1 MTTHAIEARGLTRDY
16 ERRAS
21 FLSRRTTTHRAVD
34 SIDFT
39 VDQGELFGLL
49 GPNGAGKT
57 TTIKMLT
64 TLLLPTGG
72 NGFVL
77 GHDVAKE
84 TARVRRLVAFVQ
96 GGDRGFYDRLSARD
110 NLRYF
115 SEMYELTHRDQRTR
129 IPELLDTVGLLDVAD
144 QRVETFSRGMK
155 QRLHIARGLLH
166 RPRVLFLD
174 EPTLGIDPVAGRS
187 LRTHVRNVVASGT
200 TIVLTTHYM
209 HEADEL
215 CDRIAIV
222 VKGRI
227 RAQGTPAELK
237 QHAEGLWVSEATL
250 PLGSVVEEEAFTT
263 HRHVTHARGVEA
275 HGRLVLR
282 VQGTGQGPHRDGEL
296 RTFLDGLLSR
306 DGVRPELRE
315 MEPAL
320 EDAYVSIVEGAHG
333 DG

>member
-1 MTTHAIEARGLTRDY
+1 MK
-16 ERRAS
+16 
-21 FLSRRTTTHRAVD
+21 
-34 SIDFT
+34 
-39 VDQGELFGLL
+39 QGELFGLL

-72 NGFVL
+72 RGLVL

-84 TARVRRLVAFVQ
+84 TTQVRRLVAFVQ

-110 NLRYF
+110 NLRYC
-115 SEMYELTHRDQRTR
+115 SEMYELTHREQRTR
-129 IPELLDTVGLLDVAD
+129 IPELLETVGLSDVAS

-174 EPTLGIDPVAGRS
+174 EPTLGIDPVASRS

-200 TIVLTTHYM
+200 TTVLTTHYM

-215 CDRIAIV
+215 CDRLAIV

-227 RAQGTPAELK
+227 RAEGTPADLK
-237 QHAEGLWVSEATL
+237 RHTEGLWVSEASMPVGT
-250 PLGSVVEEEAFTT
+250 PIDEQAFVE
-263 HRHVTHARGVEA
+263 HLHVTHARGVEA

-282 VQGTGQGPHRDGEL
+282 IQGTGVGPESDADL
-296 RTFLDGLLSR
+296 RSFLEHLVARGGSQTQ
-306 DGVRPELRE
+306 LRS

-320 EDAYVSIVEGAHG
+320 EDAYVSIVERAGY